1 MKTDKKWVL
10 FLFGL
15 VLAWLVDFLFW
26 SKTPGIS
33 YPIWITL
40 AAAALTASALVSR
53 IPLRWTTI
61 ILLVLSVGLSMV
73 LFIRQEPL
81 TRFVAGATA
90 FGALTLAAADLPA
103 GKWIRFAILDHL
115 VAFFTL
121 VAGALSRPFRAF
133 HAFARPKNGESGL
146 SRGLRKAAPILIG
159 LVIALPI
166 LAVLTLLLVSADLV
180 FSNQVELF
188 LKFLDLDRLPEYI
201 FRTVFVLILAVLF
214 FGVLLHAIHKP
225 DKEVEPGK
233 EFIPRFLGWI
243 EGTIVLTLVNVLF
256 GLFVSIQV
264 RYLFGGQANISET
277 GFTYSEYARRGFNEL
292 VMVTV
297 FTLLIYLVFS
307 AVCKWNQKWQKGIF
321 TGLSLLMFALVMVIL
336 ASAFTRLQLYENAY
350 GFTRLR
356 TYTHFFIFWLAGLLA
371 GGTLLEVLKK
381 RSRFAL
387 LLIIF
392 AAGYSMN
399 LAIINLDGFVAG
411 RNIQRAGAGE
421 EFDGQYLATL
431 SDDALPVMLRE
442 YQESGTAPEI
452 KDALGASVAC
462 KVYDY
467 TLRKHQPWQSF
478 TLPDSWLKNLQAS
491 ETDFLSAY
499 PVEVRQGTAFVK
511 VDGAWQECY
520 PVQDGFD

>member
-1 MKTDKKWVL
+1 M
-10 FLFGL
+10 FLFGFI
-15 VLAWLVDFLFW
+15 LAWLVDFLFW

-40 AAAALTASALVSR
+40 AAAALIASALIARNPV
-53 IPLRWTTI
+53 RWTSI
-61 ILLVLSVGLSMV
+61 VLLLICVGLSV
-73 LFIRQEPL
+73 VVFIRKEPL
-81 TRFVAGATA
+81 TRFAAGASSLA
-90 FGALTLAAADLPA
+90 ALTLAAADFPV
-103 GKWIRFAILDHL
+103 GIWMKRAILDHL
-115 VAFFTL
+115 TAFL
-121 VAGALSRPFRAF
+121 KLALGAISRPFQAF
-133 HAFARPKNGESGL
+133 HASASPQNGEGGFT
-146 SRGLRKAAPILIG
+146 RGLRKAAPVLIG

-166 LAVLTLLLVSADLV
+166 LAVLTILLVSADLV

-188 LKFLDLDRLPEYI
+188 FNFLDLERLPEYV

-214 FGVLLHAIHKP
+214 FGVLLYATHKP
-225 DKEVEPGK
+225 EKADEAGK
-233 EFIPRFLGWI
+233 ELVRPFLGWI
-243 EGTIVLTLVNVLF
+243 EGTIVLSLVNILF

-264 RYLFGGQANISET
+264 RYLFGGQSNISEA

-307 AVCKWNQKWQKGIF
+307 AVCKWNQRWHKGIF

-336 ASAFTRLQLYENAY
+336 ASAFTRLQLYESAY

-371 GGTLLEVLKK
+371 GSALLEVLKQ

-392 AAGYSMN
+392 AAGYSLN

-411 RNIQRAGAGE
+411 KNIQRAAAGE
-421 EFDGQYLATL
+421 EFDSQYLAAL
-431 SDDALPVMLRE
+431 SADALPVMLRE
-442 YQESGTAPEI
+442 YQDGGTAPEI
-452 KDALGASVAC
+452 KDALGAIVAC
-462 KVYDY
+462 KVHDY
-467 TLRKHQPWQSF
+467 NLRIDQPWQSF
-478 TLPDSWLKNLQAS
+478 TLPDNWLKNMQPSGA
-491 ETDFLSAY
+491 DFLAAY

-511 VDGAWQECY
+511 VKGSWQECY
-520 PVQDGFD
+520 PVRDGFD